1 MLTLDYFPQMLAFD
15 YTPLLTG
22 IISFVF
28 GGGLVT
34 AIVALYKVKPE
45 AGQIVVTAAQ
55 GALLVQ
61 SGVIENL
68 QKEISRLSI
77 EVNDLKVKLSERDA
91 LILQLQGQ
99 LLSVKDNQDRHDK
112 EIKQHVT
119 DYPNK

>member
-1 MLTLDYFPQMLAFD
+1 MTPMLAFD

-34 AIVALYKVKPE
+34 AIIALYKVKPE

-61 SGVIENL
+61 TGVIENL
-68 QKEISRLSI
+68 KKEVERLNTEVI
-77 EVNDLKVKLSERDA
+77 ELKQSLNQRDA
-91 LILQLQGQ
+91 LILNLQSQ
-99 LLSVKDNQDRHDK
+99 LLSIQSNQARHDQ
-112 EIKQHVT
+112 EIKTQCAQ
-119 DYPNK
+119 YPPRPVPEK

>member
-1 MLTLDYFPQMLAFD
+1 MTILAMD

-34 AIVALYKVKPE
+34 AIIALYKVKPE

-68 QKEISRLSI
+68 QREITRLSG
-77 EVNDLKVKLSERDA
+77 EVESLKVKLSQRDE
-91 LILQLQGQ
+91 LILQLQTQ
-99 LLSVKDNQDRHDK
+99 LLSVRNNQDRHDAEIK
-112 EIKQHVT
+112 EIKQ
-119 DYPNK
+119 

>member
-1 MLTLDYFPQMLAFD
+1 MD

-34 AIVALYKVKPE
+34 AIIALYKVKPE

-61 SGVIENL
+61 TGVLENL
-68 QKEISRLSI
+68 QKEITRLGE
-77 EVNDLKVKLSERDA
+77 EVESLKSKLNERDQQILVLQN
-91 LILQLQGQ
+91 LILSMKG
-99 LLSVKDNQDRHDK
+99 NQDRHDS
-112 EIKQHVT
+112 EIKHIQ
-119 DYPNK
+119 DK